1 MTQERKNEIL
11 NLMIDWL
18 DYHDLPDL
26 VDELM
31 DERYELDVALSDGIS
46 FIDDHI
52 HDKEDKELAW
62 KEVIGL
68 TDDEMNELHISDIY
82 DYLDESKGIMTE
94 NTEIYENEEEAED
107 TLTITDGK
115 LTDTSVG
122 DIINFGEVAGFVKVQ
137 NTTYLM
143 IKDGNSLYAY
153 SVDTGFP
160 YKFNKK

>member
-11 NLMIDWL
+11 NLIIDWL
-18 DYHDLPDL
+18 DYRDLSDL

-68 TDDEMNELHISDIY
+68 TDEEMNELHISDMY
-82 DYLDESKGIMTE
+82 DYLDESKDIITE
-94 NTEIYENEEEAED
+94 NIEIYENE
-107 TLTITDGK
+107 
-115 LTDTSVG
+115 
-122 DIINFGEVAGFVKVQ
+122 
-137 NTTYLM
+137 
-143 IKDGNSLYAY
+143 
-153 SVDTGFP
+153 
-160 YKFNKK
+160 